1 MVSEISC
8 MELYVHDQVID
19 HSSQLDNASPLSHPR
34 KKASELDAIQMVA
47 M

>member
-8 MELYVHDQVID
+8 MELSVHDQVID
-19 HSSQLDNASPLSHPR
+19 HSSQLDNASPLGHPR
-34 KKASELDAIQMVA
+34 EKAPELDAIQVIA